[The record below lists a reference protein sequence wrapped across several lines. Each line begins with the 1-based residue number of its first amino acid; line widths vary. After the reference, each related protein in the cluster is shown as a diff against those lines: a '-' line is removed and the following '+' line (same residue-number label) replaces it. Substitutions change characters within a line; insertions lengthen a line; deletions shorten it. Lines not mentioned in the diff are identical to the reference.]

1 MKLAFSIAS
10 RFLKAGK
17 WQTVFIIIGIAV
29 GVSVQ
34 IFIGSLIGGLQDSLV
49 DKTIGS
55 SSHVTIAPAE
65 NNAFFG
71 DLDTKITTIENT
83 SSSFTV
89 VTPVLNTPGFL
100 FFGENNSD
108 TLLRG
113 LDFPDANIIYNLE
126 DRLVG
131 SLPTG
136 NNQIIVGIGMQE
148 VLGLSLNDTLTFQ
161 LPQTSSEDPVNVTLT
176 VVGFFDFN
184 VATIN
189 RSWVISSLATAQ
201 SITGQAGKAN
211 RIETQVSDV
220 FSAELISPDVTS
232 ALNDENLTVTDW
244 MAENQELLSGLQG
257 QSISSLMIQVF
268 VMISVVLG
276 IASVLAIT
284 VLQKS
289 KQIGILK
296 AMGILDKDASLIFL
310 IQGFILGIFGA
321 ILGVLLGLGLSVM
334 FTTFAINETTGE
346 PVVPLSIDLGFI
358 FLSAGIASLASTLAA
373 LVPARKSSKLSVIEV
388 IRNG

>member
-1 MKLAFSIAS
+1 MKLAFQIAS

-17 WQTVFIIIGIAV
+17 WQTIFIIIGIAV
-29 GVSVQ
+29 GISVQ
-34 IFIGSLIGGLQDSLV
+34 IFIGSLIGGLQESLV

-55 SSHVTIAPAE
+55 SSHVTIAPLE

-71 DLDTKITTIENT
+71 DLEQKVTLIQD
-83 SSSFTV
+83 SSDKFTV

-100 FFGENNSD
+100 FFGDNSSD

-113 LDFPDANIIYNLE
+113 LEFPNANIIYKLE
-126 DRLVG
+126 DRLEG
-131 SLPTG
+131 SLPTTI
-136 NNQIIVGIGMQE
+136 NQIVVGVGMQE
-148 VLGLSLNDTLTFQ
+148 ALGLNLFDTLTFQ
-161 LPQTSSEDPVNVTLT
+161 LPQTSNEEPVNVTLT

-189 RSWVISSLATAQ
+189 RTWIIGSLATVQ
-201 SITGQAGKAN
+201 SITGQVGKAN
-211 RIETQVSDV
+211 RIETQISDV
-220 FSAELISPDVTS
+220 FAAEQISPEVSS
-232 ALNDENLTVTDW
+232 ALNDTNLKVTDW

-296 AMGILDKDASLIFL
+296 AMGILDRDASFIFL
-310 IQGFILGIFGA
+310 FQGFILGIFGA
-321 ILGVLLGLGLSVM
+321 LLGVLLGLGLSYM
-334 FTTFAINETTGE
+334 FTTFAINEATGE
-346 PVVPLSIDLGFI
+346 PVVPLSINLGFI
-358 FLSAGIASLASTLAA
+358 FLSAGIATLASTIAA

>member
-17 WQTVFIIIGIAV
+17 WQTVFIVIGIAV

-55 SSHVTIAPAE
+55 SSHVTIAPTE
-65 NNAFFG
+65 NNMFFG
-71 DLDTKITTIENT
+71 DLYSKITLIKET
-83 SSSFTV
+83 SSNFTV

-100 FFGENNSD
+100 FFGDNNSD

-113 LDFPDANIIYNLE
+113 LDFPDANIIYKLE

-131 SLPTG
+131 SLPTED
-136 NNQIIVGIGMQE
+136 NQIIVGIGMQE
-148 VLGLSLNDTLTFQ
+148 ALGLSLNDTLTFQ
-161 LPQTSSEDPVNVTLT
+161 LPQTSNDDPVNVTLT

-189 RSWVISSLATAQ
+189 RSWVISSLTTAQ
-201 SITGQAGKAN
+201 NITGQVGKAN

-220 FSAELISPDVTS
+220 FSAELISPEVTN
-232 ALNDENLTVTDW
+232 ALNDDNLTVTDW

-257 QSISSLMIQVF
+257 QSISSLMIQIF

-310 IQGFILGIFGA
+310 IQGFILGVFGA
-321 ILGVLLGLGLSVM
+321 LLGVLLGLGLSLI
-334 FTTFAINETTGE
+334 FTTFAINEATGE

-358 FLSAGIASLASTLAA
+358 FLSAGIASLASTFAA